1 MKDYARKPYMG
12 TSYYE
17 FTRRP
22 TRKHL
27 QNIKLQKES
36 EFEKPYRKDEYPE
49 MQHFA
54 PSSEPPPWTLPGWE
68 TPGTPGV
75 PTPETPSGSWPP
87 ASPYPPGPPGD
98 PGSPY
103 PPGPPW
109 WPDEDPPRPNL
120 RCPPNMECSPRN
132 SKQVATDGC
141 GLVFVGGMCGR
152 HIVATL
158 LPISDPG
165 FKIRGSGNNF
175 SCEHCQPSFFVNVCY
190 EGTDPDARAYIEFV
204 DIQFSDIRLAY
215 IICII
220 KANCCTLATQ
230 ISYSSGNP
238 ATIGQSTEAAITV
251 DDGCG
256 PFSWSVSG
264 TGFSFAQP
272 NTTSRSNTL
281 ITDGSACGTAT
292 ITVTDECGDTATG
305 YVRNTTG
312 VWVEKSTSTCELSG
326 VGTEV
331 DTGGTWYDYEY
342 IVGNKRQLQ
351 RTVHVQTNN
360 LEGPCSTGYCD
371 DLCGDPWECTDCIG
385 DGEHPVPCEENASEA
400 TPLSIICWKVGS
412 LNYYEWECA

>member
-1 MKDYARKPYMG
+1 
-12 TSYYE
+12 
-17 FTRRP
+17 
-22 TRKHL
+22 
-27 QNIKLQKES
+27 
-36 EFEKPYRKDEYPE
+36 
-49 MQHFA
+49 
-54 PSSEPPPWTLPGWE
+54 LPGWE

-75 PTPETPSGSWPP
+75 PTPEIPSGSWPP

-152 HIVATL
+152 EIAATL

-190 EGTDPDARAYIEFV
+190 EGTDPDAIAYIEFV

-215 IICII
+215 IICTI

-281 ITDGSACGTAT
+281 ITDGSACGSAT
-292 ITVTDECGDTATG
+292 ITVTDDCGDTAEG
-305 YVRNTTG
+305 VVRCTTG
-312 VWVEKSTSTCELSG
+312 SWCTCGSQ
-326 VGTEV
+326 V
-331 DTGGTWYDYEY
+331 TGGSSSSCGKGIFDDISGIYRY
-342 IVGNKRQLQ
+342 VGACETGLSETFTANCLTICGQGEDTHAPPSCGAEDCGWRSI
-351 RTVHVQTNN
+351 TVYV
-360 LEGPCSTGYCD
+360 
-371 DLCGDPWECTDCIG
+371 WK
-385 DGEHPVPCEENASEA
+385 CE
-400 TPLSIICWKVGS
+400 
-412 LNYYEWECA
+412 